1 MGKADKMVERNK
13 KVSREKAESVCK
25 EIERMLADKERISPQ
40 ELVRRTGVSRGFLYK
55 NPVVSERMRQARIRQ
70 MDGQFIPVQKTI
82 LDSAMER
89 TLELQK
95 EQLKKNTIV
104 ILVFIIIVG
113 IFLFAFDM
121 LFAWLSSLLTN
132 IV

>member
-55 NPVVSERMRQARIRQ
+55 NPRET
-70 MDGQFIPVQKTI
+70 PV
-82 LDSAMER
+82 
-89 TLELQK
+89 
-95 EQLKKNTIV
+95 
-104 ILVFIIIVG
+104 
-113 IFLFAFDM
+113 
-121 LFAWLSSLLTN
+121 LLTN
-132 IV
+132 SCGEIRSLLASIRSISLQTLSAFARLTFLFRSTILSAFPIYIHHLFKSSFNISSFSARIDLVSSAR

>member
-82 LDSAMER
+82 LDSVM
-89 TLELQK
+89 
-95 EQLKKNTIV
+95 
-104 ILVFIIIVG
+104 
-113 IFLFAFDM
+113 
-121 LFAWLSSLLTN
+121 
-132 IV
+132 

>member
-13 KVSREKAESVCK
+13 KVSRAKAESVCK
-25 EIERMLADKERISPQ
+25 EIERMLANKERISPQ

-95 EQLKKNTIV
+95 EQLRKKNEEV
-104 ILVFIIIVG
+104 EVLQKECKKLREALG
-113 IFLFAFDM
+113 KKSLK
-121 LFAWLSSLLTN
+121 SLL
-132 IV
+132 

>member
-13 KVSREKAESVCK
+13 KVSRAKAESVCK

-82 LDSAMER
+82 LDKGIMPSEKVLDFPVDCN
-89 TLELQK
+89 TLTGSVNL
-95 EQLKKNTIV
+95 
-104 ILVFIIIVG
+104 
-113 IFLFAFDM
+113 
-121 LFAWLSSLLTN
+121 
-132 IV
+132 

>member
-95 EQLKKNTIV
+95 EQLRKKNEEV
-104 ILVFIIIVG
+104 EVLQKECKKLREALG
-113 IFLFAFDM
+113 KKSLK
-121 LFAWLSSLLTN
+121 SLL
-132 IV
+132 

>member
-95 EQLKKNTIV
+95 EQLRKKNEEV
-104 ILVFIIIVG
+104 EALQKE
-113 IFLFAFDM
+113 
-121 LFAWLSSLLTN
+121 
-132 IV
+132 

>member
-13 KVSREKAESVCK
+13 KVSRAKAESVCK
-25 EIERMLADKERISPQ
+25 EIDRMLANKERISPQ

-95 EQLKKNTIV
+95 EQLRKKNEEV
-104 ILVFIIIVG
+104 EVLQKECKKLREALG
-113 IFLFAFDM
+113 KKSLK
-121 LFAWLSSLLTN
+121 SLL
-132 IV
+132 

>member
-1 MGKADKMVERNK
+1 MGKEDKMVERNK

-95 EQLKKNTIV
+95 EQLRKKNEEV
-104 ILVFIIIVG
+104 EVLQKECKKLREALG
-113 IFLFAFDM
+113 KKSLK
-121 LFAWLSSLLTN
+121 SLL
-132 IV
+132 

>member
-95 EQLKKNTIV
+95 EQLRKKNEEV
-104 ILVFIIIVG
+104 EALQKERKKLREALG
-113 IFLFAFDM
+113 KKSLK
-121 LFAWLSSLLTN
+121 SLL
-132 IV
+132 

>member
-95 EQLKKNTIV
+95 EQLKKKNEEV
-104 ILVFIIIVG
+104 EALQKECKKLWEALG
-113 IFLFAFDM
+113 KKSLK
-121 LFAWLSSLLTN
+121 SLL
-132 IV
+132 

>member
-25 EIERMLADKERISPQ
+25 EIERMLANKERISPQ

-95 EQLKKNTIV
+95 EQLRKKNEEV
-104 ILVFIIIVG
+104 EALQKECKKLREALG
-113 IFLFAFDM
+113 KKSLK
-121 LFAWLSSLLTN
+121 SLL
-132 IV
+132 